1 MRAALLILLALTL
14 HTFAAPSH
22 WAYTAPERP
31 ALPKTDSDW
40 PRNPIDYF
48 ILAKQKDNQLAP
60 SPTASPGQLLRRV
73 HLDLTG
79 LPPTPDV
86 VAQFLENPSDTAYEK
101 IVDDLLYS
109 NTTANGGHARGST
122 SPDTQIATD
131 SRPTNYGIAGPI
143 ATG

>member
-22 WAYTAPERP
+22 WAYTEPQRP

-48 ILAKQKDNQLAP
+48 ILAKQKENQLAP
-60 SPTASPGQLLRRV
+60 SPAASPGQLLRRV

-86 VAQFLENPSDTAYEK
+86 VALFLENPSDTAYEMLRSLVGSEMC
-101 IVDDLLYS
+101 IRDRVFLGM
-109 NTTANGGHARGST
+109 NAGFHVAGGRAVKAGGDALAGRGIR
-122 SPDTQIATD
+122 Q
-131 SRPTNYGIAGPI
+131 
-143 ATG
+143 

>member
-48 ILAKQKDNQLAP
+48 ILP
-60 SPTASPGQLLRRV
+60 SKRITNWPRR
-73 HLDLTG
+73 
-79 LPPTPDV
+79 PPPRPV
-86 VAQFLENPSDTAYEK
+86 NSCV
-101 IVDDLLYS
+101 
-109 NTTANGGHARGST
+109 GCT
-122 SPDTQIATD
+122 SI
-131 SRPTNYGIAGPI
+131 
-143 ATG
+143 